1 MSNADGQDEG
11 DENEDLVEVH
21 GEFSRFNSLVYIYIY
36 RLRFSCLAAVE
47 TERLMTGL
55 LAQAAFIAKN
65 AMPIRRRRGTFRS
78 EKRKTAVDPLLC

>member
-1 MSNADGQDEG
+1 
-11 DENEDLVEVH
+11 
-21 GEFSRFNSLVYIYIY
+21 
-36 RLRFSCLAAVE
+36 LRFSCLAAVG